1 MKTNHKIWLTLLAGA
16 SLAGCADQDIDNYF
30 VEKPASIAQYEYL
43 NAYGNL
49 KDYLSQRAGINP
61 DFKLGVGVSAPDY
74 NKFGQVYRVT
84 NANFHQITAGN
95 AMKYAS
101 IVKDN
106 GDMDF
111 STVTA
116 FVDAASKAG
125 VEVYGHTLCWHEQ
138 QNVKWLN
145 SLIADRELP
154 PVVVEGKSLHI
165 NTPEAKD
172 NPWDWQ
178 NYYDLETPLKAGV
191 HYIFTMRTKASAA
204 MAFPLWIET
213 PNAGNTHYGIPQIS
227 AGTTWGDLKI
237 EFTPDSDCSRLLFCF
252 GQFGGDIWLDDLV
265 LVAEGSEDNLIKNG
279 DFESSELD
287 GWAKPGWHSHSF
299 KIEDTPG
306 DSEVVYWEAI
316 TSGGDAESGECAN
329 VVSREPGKDDVAS
342 QIIADPLGTGNVFVS
357 PINGA
362 PGTAWD
368 SQFFIKFN
376 STLLEGEKIHVKFRY
391 RCSDTRNIDTQAHG
405 NPGEYH
411 HWAFIG
417 TLNATPEWKD
427 HEWTGQISGEMAGA
441 NGCTSIAFNLSS
453 ADNAGQFYIDDI
465 LVEVERK
472 STGNTVPLTPE
483 EKAEVLTAEM
493 ERWIKGMMEAT
504 AGQVKAWDVVNEAIS
519 GGPWG
524 QRYDLQHAATASG
537 DQSNKFYWQDYLGD
551 NFVRVPVKFARQYF
565 AENGGNPDELKL
577 FINDYNLESDWD
589 DNQKLKSLIQWIEQW
604 ESDGETRI
612 DGIGSQMHV
621 TCYMNPETQASK
633 EEHVVKMFQLMAA
646 TGKLIR
652 ITELDMGICDENGN
666 TIKTADVTFEQQK
679 AMADYYRFIID
690 KYFEIIPTAQQYGI
704 CQWAQT
710 DSPEGSGWRAGEPIG
725 LWDLNYSR
733 KPAYGGFAEGLAG
746 KSLQ

>member
-1 MKTNHKIWLTLLAGA
+1 MKTNHKIWLSLLAGA
-16 SLAGCADQDIDNYF
+16 SLMGCADQTIDNFY

-61 DFKLGVGVSAPDY
+61 DFKLGVGVSASDY
-74 NKFGQVYRVT
+74 NKFGQVYRIT

-101 IVKDN
+101 IV
-106 GDMDF
+106 GDDGSMDF

-145 SLIADRELP
+145 SLIADKELP
-154 PVVVEGKSLHI
+154 PVVAEGKSLHI

-178 NYYDLETPLKAGV
+178 NFYDLGTPLKSGV

-204 MAFPLWIET
+204 VSFPLWIET
-213 PNAGNTHYGIPQIS
+213 PDAGNTHYGIPQIS
-227 AGTTWGDLKI
+227 AGTTWGDIKI

-252 GQFGGDIWLDDLV
+252 GQFGGDIWLDDLR

-279 DFESSELD
+279 DFESAELD
-287 GWAKPGWHSHSF
+287 GWSKPGWHGHSF

-306 DSEVVYWEAI
+306 DAETTYWEAI
-316 TSGGDAESGECAN
+316 TSGGDAESGECDN
-329 VVSREPGKDDVAS
+329 LISREPGNGDVNT
-342 QIIADPLGTGNVFVS
+342 QVVADELGTGNVFVS
-357 PINGA
+357 QINGN
-362 PGTAWD
+362 PTEAWD

-376 STLLEGEKIHVKFRY
+376 SALAEGEKIHVHFRY

-411 HWAFIG
+411 HWSFVG
-417 TLNATPEWKD
+417 TLNATPEWQD
-427 HEWTGQISGEMAGA
+427 HDWTGQISGEMAGDD
-441 NGCTSIAFNLSS
+441 GCRSIAFNLSS
-453 ADNAGQFYIDDI
+453 AADAGQFYIDDV

-472 STGNTVPLTPE
+472 SSANTIPMTPE
-483 EKAEVLTAEM
+483 EKAEILTAEM

-519 GGPWG
+519 GGPRG
-524 QRYDLQHAATASG
+524 QRYDLQHAATGSG

-551 NFVRVPVKFARQYF
+551 NFVRIPVKFARKYF
-565 AENGGNPDELKL
+565 AENGGNPEELKL

-604 ESDGETRI
+604 ESDGETKI
-612 DGIGSQMHV
+612 DGIGSQMHI

-633 EEHVVKMFQLMAA
+633 EKHVVKMLELMAA
-646 TGKLIR
+646 TGKLVR
-652 ITELDMGICDENGN
+652 ITELDMGLCDENGN
-666 TIKTADVTFEQQK
+666 TVKTEDVTFEQHQ
-679 AMADYYRFIID
+679 AMAKFYKFVID
-690 KYFEIIPTAQQYGI
+690 KYFEIVPLSQQYGI

-710 DSPEGSGWRAGEPIG
+710 DSPEGSGWRPGEPIG

-733 KPAYGGFAEGLAG
+733 KPAYGGFADGLAG
-746 KSLQ
+746 KSQD

>member
-74 NKFGQVYRVT
+74 NKFGQVYRIT

-145 SLIADRELP
+145 SLIADKELDVDPNEKNEIEDAVKSFKNDAKFPFYVMGYEPQIVDGILTVPEYPGDWYQFFAMDGLSTVPGRTYKITVKVKGSKSGSMNVQFGNWGATLEKQMEFTDEWSECSVTLDGVTTENSFVVLQPGTYDGKLEIEWLKLSHLESPAVEVETDVTIKTYIDGPFPFYPMGCEP
-154 PVVVEGKSLHI
+154 PVV
-165 NTPEAKD
+165 
-172 NPWDWQ
+172 
-178 NYYDLETPLKAGV
+178 
-191 HYIFTMRTKASAA
+191 
-204 MAFPLWIET
+204 
-213 PNAGNTHYGIPQIS
+213 
-227 AGTTWGDLKI
+227 
-237 EFTPDSDCSRLLFCF
+237 
-252 GQFGGDIWLDDLV
+252 
-265 LVAEGSEDNLIKNG
+265 NG
-279 DFESSELD
+279 CIHFV
-287 GWAKPGWHSHSF
+287 P
-299 KIEDTPG
+299 
-306 DSEVVYWEAI
+306 
-316 TSGGDAESGECAN
+316 
-329 VVSREPGKDDVAS
+329 
-342 QIIADPLGTGNVFVS
+342 TG
-357 PINGA
+357 
-362 PGTAWD
+362 AW
-368 SQFFIKFN
+368 SQFFILPGGENKLTAGDYVAYLDVTA
-376 STLLEGEKIHVKFRY
+376 SKDAEGVQLVVQNGWGGDAQSF
-391 RCSDTRNIDTQAHG
+391 TV
-405 NPGEYH
+405 PV
-411 HWAFIG
+411 
-417 TLNATPEWKD
+417 P
-427 HEWTGQISGEMAGA
+427 IS
-441 NGCTSIAFNLSS
+441 
-453 ADNAGQFYIDDI
+453 AGQ
-465 LVEVERK
+465 
-472 STGNTVPLTPE
+472 NTVRLKLSGIDGGDYDMILRPQTTDATLDVRSVRVCKVEKLNKIPLTPE

-710 DSPEGSGWRAGEPIG
+710 DSPDGSGWRAGEPIG